1 MDNNP
6 NFTKP
11 KGYKNCSSTECISK
25 NELTLTSQEEIKK
38 LVTTAVLKENDC

>member
-1 MDNNP
+1 MNDNQ

-25 NELTLTSQEEIKK
+25 NDLTLTSQEEIKK
-38 LVTTAVLKENDC
+38 LVTNAVLKESDC